1 MPPVGAPAAFVLET
15 LDGFRNRLFGRRKD
29 DGVDDVDDAIGADD
43 IGFHDLGIS
52 DGDAAFGGDGGFGS
66 VDRLDFTGFDV
77 SGHYL
82 AGNHMI
88 GKDGG
93 EFGLVFGLEQAF
105 HGAGGEFRK
114 GSIGRGEHGEGA
126 RLRQGGDE
134 VGGDDRLDETRGD
147 FHVTR

>member
-1 MPPVGAPAAFVLET
+1 MPPVGTPATWVFEIPG
-15 LDGFRNRLFGRRKD
+15 GFRETGFPDRLFGRRKD

-43 IGFHDLGIS
+43 VGFHDFGFF

-93 EFGLVFGLEQAF
+93 EFGFNLNC
-105 HGAGGEFRK
+105 
-114 GSIGRGEHGEGA
+114 
-126 RLRQGGDE
+126 
-134 VGGDDRLDETRGD
+134 
-147 FHVTR
+147 